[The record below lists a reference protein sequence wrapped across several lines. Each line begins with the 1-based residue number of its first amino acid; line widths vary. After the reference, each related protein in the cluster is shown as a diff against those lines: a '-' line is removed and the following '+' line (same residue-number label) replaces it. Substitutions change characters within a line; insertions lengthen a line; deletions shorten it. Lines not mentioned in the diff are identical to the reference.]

1 MDRVRETKI
10 EERLLMGDAWS
21 NFAKKNKKLF
31 TNNGPTDTVPESC
44 LHLKIY
50 SLTESTKDQEAETI
64 ETKTE

>member
-10 EERLLMGDAWS
+10 EERLFMGDAWS

-50 SLTESTKDQEAETI
+50 SLTEST
-64 ETKTE
+64 